1 MINVEKVKEN
11 LSNLRGKS
19 IKIKYSLGRNKYESY
34 DVVIKELYDYVFTV
48 LISDLEFVKSFSY
61 ADVISKLIKIDI
73 NWKEKK
79 MLITNVEIY
88 KLRKEGSKLKGLATV
103 YLDNEFVIKNIRV
116 IEGEKGLFI
125 AMPSRE
131 TKDGKRVDICNPLNQ
146 ETRNKFEKA
155 IFSKYYEN

>member
-1 MINVEKVKEN
+1 
-11 LSNLRGKS
+11 
-19 IKIKYSLGRNKYESY
+19 
-34 DVVIKELYDYVFTV
+34 
-48 LISDLEFVKSFSY
+48 
-61 ADVISKLIKIDI
+61 
-73 NWKEKK
+73 